1 MARSEVN
8 RSGEM
13 EVFAR
18 VVEEGGFTAA
28 AKALSMTPSAVSKLV
43 ARLEARLGAR
53 LINRSTRKLQL
64 TAEGLT
70 FHEGALRVLADL
82 DEAER
87 SVASCAAPKGRLR
100 INSSVPFGLH
110 HLLPLI
116 PRFTALH
123 PQVQVDVTLTDQVI
137 DLLDER
143 AELAIR
149 VGPLRPS
156 QLVAKKL
163 GDSRMAL
170 VASPGYLAGRGAPQ
184 HPGDLA
190 AHDLITFN
198 FARHRDAWPILVNGE
213 RTWLPAHGE
222 TMVGDGESAA
232 RLAIAG
238 QGIARLSMFHI
249 AQDLAAGRLV
259 EILPDDNPGDVET
272 ISAVYVGHAGPL
284 PARVRAFIDFLAAEV
299 DVDWP
304 MGRPVSSDGKTA
316 APPRQRGFRDGA
328 AAGD

>member
-1 MARSEVN
+1 MGRAEVN

-43 ARLEARLGAR
+43 ARLEARLGSR
-53 LINRSTRKLQL
+53 LVNRSTRKLRL

-70 FHEGALRVLADL
+70 FHERALRVLADL

-87 SVASCAAPKGRLR
+87 SVAACAVPRGRLR
-100 INSSVPFGLH
+100 INSNVPFGLH

-170 VASPGYLAGRGAPQ
+170 VASPDYLARRETPG
-184 HPGDLA
+184 HPDALVD
-190 AHDLITFN
+190 HDLVVFN
-198 FARHRDAWPILVNGE
+198 FARHCDAWPFLIDGQRRWKSVHGLV
-213 RTWLPAHGE
+213 L
-222 TMVGDGESAA
+222 VGDGESAA

-238 QGIARLSMFHI
+238 QGITRLSMFHI
-249 AQDLAAGRLV
+249 ARDLAAGRLV
-259 EILPDDNPGDVET
+259 PVLEDFNSGDVET

-284 PARVRAFIDFLAAEV
+284 PARVRVFIDFLAAEV
-299 DVDWP
+299 DVAWP
-304 MGRPVSSDGKTA
+304 MGR
-316 APPRQRGFRDGA
+316 AP
-328 AAGD
+328 

>member
-1 MARSEVN
+1 MARQEIN

-28 AKALSMTPSAVSKLV
+28 AKAMSMTPSAVSKLV
-43 ARLEARLGAR
+43 ARLEARLGSR
-53 LINRSTRKLQL
+53 LVVRSTRKLQL

-70 FHEGALRVLADL
+70 FHERSLRVLADL

-87 SVASCAAPKGRLR
+87 SVAACAVPRGRLR
-100 INSSVPFGLH
+100 INSNVPFGLH

-116 PRFTALH
+116 PRFTALN

-170 VASPGYLAGRGAPQ
+170 VASPDYLARRGTPK
-184 HPGDLA
+184 HPDDLA

-198 FARHRDAWPILVNGE
+198 FSRHRDEWPMLVDGE
-213 RTWLPAHGE
+213 RSWRTADGRA
-222 TMVGDGESAA
+222 MVGDGESAA
-232 RLAIAG
+232 RLALAG
-238 QGIARLSMFHI
+238 QGITRLSMFHI
-249 AQDLAAGRLV
+249 AGDIAAGRLV
-259 EILPDDNPGDVET
+259 PVLEDFNSGEMET

-304 MGRPVSSDGKTA
+304 MGRAVA
-316 APPRQRGFRDGA
+316 
-328 AAGD
+328 